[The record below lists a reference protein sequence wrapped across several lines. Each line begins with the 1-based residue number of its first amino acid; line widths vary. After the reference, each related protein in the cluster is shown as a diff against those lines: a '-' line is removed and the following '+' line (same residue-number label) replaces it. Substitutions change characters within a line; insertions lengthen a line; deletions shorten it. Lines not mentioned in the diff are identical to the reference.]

1 MYRMILTGV
10 QSNKIVHFRYVFW
23 LDLVAESRTRR
34 VGKIYK
40 RDARRVCA
48 YVHHCAACD
57 RAKSALL
64 LTDHCMSAS
73 VWHLCCCSDLDDEV
87 NSNVCTVGENIRGTI
102 LCMMVL
108 CGVTRMKNR
117 QEQADNFCRFHG

>member
-1 MYRMILTGV
+1 M
-10 QSNKIVHFRYVFW
+10 
-23 LDLVAESRTRR
+23 
-34 VGKIYK
+34 
-40 RDARRVCA
+40 
-48 YVHHCAACD
+48 HHCAACD

-73 VWHLCCCSDLDDEV
+73 VWYLRCCSDLDDEV

-108 CGVTRMKNR
+108 SGVTRMKNR
-117 QEQADNFCRFHG
+117 QEQVDNFCRFHG